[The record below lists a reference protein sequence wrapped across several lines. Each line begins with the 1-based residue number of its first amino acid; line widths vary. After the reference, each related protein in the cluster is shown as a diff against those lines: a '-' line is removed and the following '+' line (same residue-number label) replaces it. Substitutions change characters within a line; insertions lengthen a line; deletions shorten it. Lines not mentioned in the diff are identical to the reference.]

1 MKNRDIILDFT
12 SLLDV
17 ILIILFFFVI
27 FSRFDNNKEN
37 NRIKEE
43 AQQAIAQADEKMEEA
58 EALEAKAENA
68 LAELEQADERKAK
81 NIDAIMS
88 FSNNEYLK
96 LNLYKTDS
104 KWKLDFILNG
114 DTIYECEYQDDMS
127 YIDGLQKALD
137 NAEMNTEDTIL
148 CEMFYDAQEAGSHK
162 HYESIINAF
171 EVLRKDRGYQ
181 HIYYSETDLSVLK
194 EEEK

>member
-1 MKNRDIILDFT
+1 MFSSFETKDGKNKT
-12 SLLDV
+12 VS
-17 ILIILFFFVI
+17 
-27 FSRFDNNKEN
+27 
-37 NRIKEE
+37 E

-88 FSNNEYLK
+88 FNNNEYLK

-104 KWKLDFILNG
+104 KWNLDFILNG
-114 DTIYECEYQDDMS
+114 DKIYECEYQDDMS

-171 EVLRKDRGYQ
+171 EVLRKERGYQ
-181 HIYYSETDLSVLK
+181 HLYYSETDFSVLK
-194 EEEK
+194 EEEKWTGRGFLYLD